1 MVMAISTAAL
11 WWWLRPPI
19 EPQYR
24 TALLERGSLTATVA
38 ASGQVMPVTQV
49 TVGSQ
54 VSGQI
59 RELFVDFNSE
69 VKAGQLI
76 AQIDPQLI
84 EFQVRQAQADL
95 EAARSQVLIA
105 QANVQAGQASV
116 SKAQVDVAQAER
128 DLARQQD
135 LVSKGFIAASE
146 ADRAQSLVN
155 TSTQLLR
162 GAQAQA
168 KVVAAQVQAAQA
180 TVLQREAALAQ
191 AQTNLSRT
199 KITSPVD
206 GIVIKRAVERGQTV
220 AASLQA
226 PELFVIAQNLRDMR
240 VEVSVDESDVGRI
253 QPGQKASFTVDAFP
267 GQTFEGIVD
276 QVRKSPVNAN
286 NVVTYVAAVNFAN
299 TSGRLLPGM
308 TANVRMVTDTREG
321 VLKVPNAA
329 LRVRLPDL
337 VDPKSIAKKQENTS
351 DRGKKMPQNG
361 SDTNARRHSTASAD
375 NSRPAMLQKIIEAV
389 APTEDQIRRI
399 TEIWDANRAHFAAL
413 RDMPEDQ
420 RASARKRLM
429 ADIRARINAEL
440 TPEQQTQFAQMQA
453 DTVANAGGTKGRI
466 WVLAADGKNPQPVE
480 VRLGLTD
487 GSTTELLS
495 VAPDGPALQEGA
507 LIVTGTVLTDD
518 STGAKGV
525 KGASSANPRLPF

>member
-1 MVMAISTAAL
+1 MLVTLLAVAL
-11 WWWLRPPI
+11 WWWLRPPAG
-19 EPQYR
+19 PHYR
-24 TALLERGSLTATVA
+24 TAVLEHGSLTSTVA

-105 QANVQAGQASV
+105 QANVQAAQASV

-128 DLARQQD
+128 DLSRQKD
-135 LVSKGFIAASE
+135 LVSKGFIATSE

-199 KITSPVD
+199 RITSPVD

-253 QPGQKASFTVDAFP
+253 QPGQKATFTVDAFP
-267 GQTFEGIVD
+267 GQTFEGQVD

-299 TSGRLLPGM
+299 TTGRLLPGM
-308 TANVRMVTDTREG
+308 TANVRIVTDTREG

-329 LRVRLPDL
+329 LRVRL
-337 VDPKSIAKKQENTS
+337 
-351 DRGKKMPQNG
+351 
-361 SDTNARRHSTASAD
+361 SDTNDSKNIAKNPMQTSGNDKKTSQKDAIAAGSATSGVSTAT
-375 NSRPAMLQKIIEAV
+375 AMAGAAAV
-389 APTEDQIRRI
+389 KQ
-399 TEIWDANRAHFAAL
+399 
-413 RDMPEDQ
+413 
-420 RASARKRLM
+420 
-429 ADIRARINAEL
+429 
-440 TPEQQTQFAQMQA
+440 
-453 DTVANAGGTKGRI
+453 GGTKGRV
-466 WVLAADGKNPQPVE
+466 WVLSADSKTPQLVD

-495 VAPDGPALQEGA
+495 VAPNSPALQEGA
-507 LIVTGTVLTDD
+507 VLVTGTLSADGAD
-518 STGAKGV
+518 SAKGD
-525 KGASSANPRLPF
+525 KSSRGGGPRLPF